1 MKYQITCDNCG
12 TQFIVEAGEG
22 QVIECQCPHCSGI
35 IEVTLPIV
43 SGTVPTDEQP
53 FEQPNDNIQET
64 IEGTSLKAD
73 NRIILIGIIIGLL
86 VIALGIGA
94 YFLWLRPN
102 PTAPDPTPTTVDT
115 IPYEMEQEPTMEM
128 PIDTVATPSFDIEEE
143 VRDTVVPHRREQK
156 RNNDTTFVD
165 R

>member
-22 QVIECQCPHCSGI
+22 QVIECQCPHCKGI

-43 SGTVPTDEQP
+43 SGIVPPDEQP

-73 NRIILIGIIIGLL
+73 NQTILIGVIIGLL

-94 YFLWLRPN
+94 YFLGLRPT

-115 IPYEMEQEPTMEM
+115 IPYEMEQEPTMEI

>member
-22 QVIECQCPHCSGI
+22 QVIECQCPHCKGI

-43 SGTVPTDEQP
+43 SGIVPPDEQP

-73 NRIILIGIIIGLL
+73 NQTILIGVIIGLL

-94 YFLWLRPN
+94 YFLGLRPT

-115 IPYEMEQEPTMEM
+115 IPYEMEQEPTMEI

-143 VRDTVVPHRREQK
+143 VRDTVVHHRREQK

>member
-22 QVIECQCPHCSGI
+22 QVIECQCPHCKGI

-73 NRIILIGIIIGLL
+73 NQTILIGVIIGLL

-102 PTAPDPTPTTVDT
+102 PTAPEPTPTTVDT
-115 IPYEMEQEPTMEM
+115 IPYEMDKNRQWKH
-128 PIDTVATPSFDIEEE
+128 PST
-143 VRDTVVPHRREQK
+143 RWLHQAST
-156 RNNDTTFVD
+156 
-165 R
+165 

>member
-22 QVIECQCPHCSGI
+22 QVIECQCPHCNGI

-43 SGTVPTDEQP
+43 SGAAPTGEQT
-53 FEQPNDNIQET
+53 FEQPNDYIQEP
-64 IEGTSLKAD
+64 IEGTSLKT
-73 NRIILIGIIIGLL
+73 NNQTVLMGVIIGLL

-102 PTAPDPTPTTVDT
+102 PAAPEPTPVTADT
-115 IPYEMEQEPTMEM
+115 IPYEMEQEPTMEES
-128 PIDTVATPSFDIEEE
+128 IDTVAAPNFDIEEE
-143 VRDTVVPHRREQK
+143 VRDTVVHHRREQK
-156 RNNDTTFVD
+156 QNNDTTFVD
-165 R
+165 Q